1 MLACA
6 VIDSCDGK
14 GAEESE
20 EDLRGGYSYNRVEL
34 GYQQIHAMT
43 AKTSSSP
50 KLLTIRARQ

>member
-1 MLACA
+1 
-6 VIDSCDGK
+6 
-14 GAEESE
+14 
-20 EDLRGGYSYNRVEL
+20 VEL